1 MSGNGTFTA
10 RVRICLDKGAMHGRA
25 GWGSGIRPNHR
36 IPGRNTEMFM
46 GNLSFTDR
54 EWLRPGECTDA
65 VGTFM
70 VVPADM
76 HLFASGF
83 TWDLC
88 EGSHVIGHAVLLER
102 ING

>member
-1 MSGNGTFTA
+1 
-10 RVRICLDKGAMHGRA
+10 
-25 GWGSGIRPNHR
+25 
-36 IPGRNTEMFM
+36 
-46 GNLSFTDR
+46 
-54 EWLRPGECTDA
+54 
-65 VGTFM
+65 M